1 MSIHSAEACSPAA
14 HRRARRL
21 ATVATAAA
29 GLFALVISACSAPPV
44 GSGSSAKT
52 SADSADLAVE
62 VLEGSGLADIVE
74 TFKDSTSADA
84 DTDDAALAAPD
95 GADAAA
101 IGIEDAENVDLLV
114 VDQSAEDAVALD
126 EQDAEPEDLLPWW
139 QQPIADEYIGQEDA
153 STEDAAS
160 LGNDA
165 GIVTPASIC
174 APKIAI
180 TPVAETISGG
190 GKVDIIIWIDTSGS
204 MTEEA
209 AWMNQ
214 NLNGF
219 ANYIASKKID
229 FHLIVLGKTVGNIK
243 ICIDPPLANVAC
255 GTTGPNFLAV
265 PIQIASNDGLSK
277 ISTALNYAKY
287 SGFLRK
293 DAAKNIIAITDD
305 NSSMSAPAFTAQ
317 WGFLQPMG
325 WSKDFIFHSIC
336 AFGPLPGKGCK
347 TGAAIG
353 TEYLKLTA
361 LTKGAQFQIC
371 EVDWKPIFEALAKSV
386 AETAKQICSYK
397 LVYPDGGKA
406 NLAALKLSH
415 YENKFNF
422 AMEKIGGPADCAA
435 HPNGWWFDNPL
446 APDAVVLCEQ
456 KCQTMSGG
464 VILFNYGCQ

>member
-1 MSIHSAEACSPAA
+1 MYSAEARCLAPRRFCSAA
-14 HRRARRL
+14 I
-21 ATVATAAA
+21 AALWSSLW
-29 GLFALVISACSAPPV
+29 LFAACSSPPI
-44 GSGSSAKT
+44 GPSGSSK
-52 SADSADLAVE
+52 
-62 VLEGSGLADIVE
+62 
-74 TFKDSTSADA
+74 STIDV
-84 DTDDAALAAPD
+84 TDAALGEMESPEPEDMQEDLADAAAPD
-95 GADAAA
+95 GVADDTLLEPTELELT
-101 IGIEDAENVDLLV
+101 IPKDAV
-114 VDQSAEDAVALD
+114 VDQFVADASLADAVDID

-139 QQPIADEYIGQEDA
+139 QQPIADEYVSKEDA
-153 STEDAAS
+153 SASDVAS

-165 GIVTPASIC
+165 GIVTPASVC

-219 ANYIASKKID
+219 ANFIASKKID

-277 ISTALNYAKY
+277 ISTALNFAKY
-287 SGFLRK
+287 SGFLRQ

-305 NSSMSAPAFTAQ
+305 NSSMSAVAFTAQ
-317 WGFLQPMG
+317 WGFVQPIG
-325 WSKDFIFHSIC
+325 WPKDFIFHSIC

-361 LTKGAQFQIC
+361 QTNGAQFQVC
-371 EVDWKPIFEALAKSV
+371 QVDWKPIFESLAKSV
-386 AETAKQICSYK
+386 AATAKQVCSYK

-415 YENKFNF
+415 YENSFNF
-422 AMEKIGGPADCAA
+422 SMEKVAGPADCAA
-435 HPNGWWFDNPL
+435 HPSGWWFDNPA